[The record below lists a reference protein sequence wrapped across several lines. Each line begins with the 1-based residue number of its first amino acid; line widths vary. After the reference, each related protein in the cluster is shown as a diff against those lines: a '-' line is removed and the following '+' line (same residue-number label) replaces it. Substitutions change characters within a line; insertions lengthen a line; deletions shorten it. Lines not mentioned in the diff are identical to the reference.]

1 MSFGRRHLALI
12 SVTAVA
18 IAALAYLGLAFPIR
32 PRYGTDLN
40 MTIQGGF
47 AYISDKNT
55 AKVSLG
61 FMKSYNVN
69 TDANVCQVT
78 QVGLDLYVDDGDI
91 LEPAG
96 WLNTTPF
103 DPRGAVV
110 TISAPLFLS
119 TADPRRQGGQPNPT
133 DPVNGDLDTQWQD
146 SRYVPSVSTFFQ
158 GNPLSANWQTAVDGY
173 FELTNGTLSGGK
185 PSDMAIRHA
194 DWRFRKDSD
203 SASAPVF
210 NQALTD
216 VTTYATRVFGY
227 EITINMPGATAGVTK
242 VRVRSSGG
250 RAIHLILA
258 GRHEMNTPTGYNDDD
273 PIKHFCIYYQLM
285 DPIPNKSTWLIPHY
299 KGAAGPS
306 GSQGSGTPGA
316 FCPGDG
322 F

>member
-1 MSFGRRHLALI
+1 MSLGRRALI
-12 SVTAVA
+12 SIASLGIAVV
-18 IAALAYLGLAFPIR
+18 AYVGYSFPIKA
-32 PRYGTDLN
+32 RYGTDVN

-47 AYISDKNT
+47 AYVNDKNS

-61 FMKSYNVN
+61 FMNSYNVN
-69 TDANVCQVT
+69 TDTNVCQVT

-103 DPRGAVV
+103 DPRGPGAV

-119 TADPRRQGGQPNPT
+119 NADPRRQNGQPSPA
-133 DPVNGDLDTQWQD
+133 DPANGDLDSQWQD
-146 SRYVPSVSTFFQ
+146 NRFVPSVSTFFQ
-158 GNPLSANWQTAVDGY
+158 GNPLNANWQTLVNGY
-173 FELTNGTLSGGK
+173 FELIRGTLTGGK
-185 PSDMAIRHA
+185 PSDMNTRHA

-203 SASAPVF
+203 SATSPVF

-216 VTTYATRVFGY
+216 VTTYATTVFGN
-227 EITINMPGATAGVTK
+227 EITINMPNAIAAVKK

-285 DPIPNKSTWLIPHY
+285 DPIPNKSTWLLPHY
-299 KGAAGPS
+299 KGVMGPS